1 MIRKIV
7 TYIVNNCQLKSGSLK
22 YSFMVMMQMGLKFI
36 KEKNE
41 QKERKTC
48 NFDYLKFLHI
58 TQPFFKARLPQLDID
73 RLFSL
78 SLLNVEDSWFKS
90 LVPNSTSLLKS
101 IPLIL
106 FLLCSSILKVK
117 KKYYSAFWIYLI

>member
-1 MIRKIV
+1 
-7 TYIVNNCQLKSGSLK
+7 
-22 YSFMVMMQMGLKFI
+22 MVMMQMGLKFI

-48 NFDYLKFLHI
+48 IFDYLKFLHI
-58 TQPFFKARLPQLDID
+58 TQSFFKARVPQLDID

-117 KKYYSAFWIYLI
+117 KILFRFLDLSYIKEETGTLILYETCYKQNI